1 MKTWQKLGLMVVPA
15 IVIAAIGIW
24 MIHRQRSAPAPAPA
38 QPQEAPISAEEAV
51 YPRKMYIDSVKAAK
65 ALDGK
70 TVWVQAG
77 YEVKYFPYRNH
88 RVDYAHALGV
98 LPSLQ
103 KLQVQDI
110 VTARRPADVATMI
123 PAGNQQV
130 LAVFTMPGSSQGGS
144 YATAIGYLKGRD
156 SQFYCDTL
164 FYYDDPHQMYH
175 FWPAKVW
182 KAIDEH
188 RAEVGMDELQTAFAL
203 GFMRQT
209 NSTDEGNR
217 IVDYD
222 VAGKKWVVT
231 FVDNKATSVE
241 APK

>member
-1 MKTWQKLGLMVVPA
+1 VKTWQKLGLMVVPA

-24 MIHRQRSAPAPAPA
+24 IIHSQRSVPAQVPA

-70 TVWVQAG
+70 PVWVQAG

-88 RVDYAHALGV
+88 RVDYAHAAGL
-98 LPSLQ
+98 LPSLE
-103 KLQVQDI
+103 KLDIQDI
-110 VTARRPADVATMI
+110 VTQRRPANVATMI
-123 PAGNQQV
+123 PPGNEQV
-130 LAVFTMPGSSQGGS
+130 LAVFTMPGSSQSGS
-144 YATAIGYLKGRD
+144 YATAIGYRKDGD

-203 GFMRQT
+203 GFMRQ
-209 NSTDEGNR
+209 SDSMQEGNR
-217 IVDYD
+217 TVDYD

-231 FVDNKATSVE
+231 FEDNKATRVE
-241 APK
+241 PPK